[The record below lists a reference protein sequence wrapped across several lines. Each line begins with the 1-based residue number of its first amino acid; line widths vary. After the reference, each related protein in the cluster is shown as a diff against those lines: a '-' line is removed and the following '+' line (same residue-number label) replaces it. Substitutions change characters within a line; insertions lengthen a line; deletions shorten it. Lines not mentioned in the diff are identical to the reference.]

1 MIAFFERFTKNASQ
15 ANGMAGKDIKE
26 IVASEKFRARLLADF
41 TARAD
46 EKKLKNFER
55 IRDASKIFCE
65 YVPRV
70 STQSTPCEYSE
81 HPV

>member
-1 MIAFFERFTKNASQ
+1 
-15 ANGMAGKDIKE
+15 MAGKDIKE
-26 IVASEKFRARLLADF
+26 IVASEKFRQRLLQDF

-65 YVPRV
+65 Y
-70 STQSTPCEYSE
+70 SEAYPCEYSE
-81 HPV
+81 HRL